1 MNEPREGSNELSR
14 KLVQL
19 RPLISTQKIMSST
32 HDFPMSLTQFS
43 FSSAFALGFLGLAF
57 HRTHLLSALLC
68 LEGIMLSLYIAF
80 SLWALELGSMNFSTA
95 PLLLLAFSAC
105 EASAG
110 LALLVA
116 TSRTHGTDHL
126 HSLNLLGC

>member
-1 MNEPREGSNELSR
+1 MTP
-14 KLVQL
+14 
-19 RPLISTQKIMSST
+19 T
-32 HDFPMSLTQFS
+32 HFAFSL
-43 FSSAFALGFLGLAF
+43 AFMLGLMGLAF

-68 LEGIMLSLYIAF
+68 LEGMMLSLFIAL
-80 SLWALELGSMNFSTA
+80 SLWTLQLDATNFSAA

-116 TSRTHGTDHL
+116 TARTHGTDRL
-126 HSLNLLGC
+126 QNLTLLRC